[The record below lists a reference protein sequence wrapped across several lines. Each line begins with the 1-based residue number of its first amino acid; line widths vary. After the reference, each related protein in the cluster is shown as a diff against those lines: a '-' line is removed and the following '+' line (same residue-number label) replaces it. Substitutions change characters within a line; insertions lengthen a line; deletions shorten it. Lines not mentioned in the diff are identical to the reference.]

1 MKVEIDFS
9 QNGITPKKLTRQVSR
24 YSEKKMGQYLTQKVN
39 DIERQAELDDLNSM
53 AKTLVDKTASQLTSK
68 MTMKVNQALSST
80 SFLKKES
87 IQEELKLDCNLF
99 LID

>member
-9 QNGITPKKLTRQVSR
+9 QSGITPKKLTRQVSR

-39 DIERQAELDDLNSM
+39 DIERQAELDDLNSL